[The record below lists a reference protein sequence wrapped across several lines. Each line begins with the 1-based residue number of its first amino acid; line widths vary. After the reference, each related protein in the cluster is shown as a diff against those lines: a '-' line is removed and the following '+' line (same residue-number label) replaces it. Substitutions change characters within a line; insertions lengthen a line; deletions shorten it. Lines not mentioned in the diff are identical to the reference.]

1 MIDYGT
7 SKLSRLENKSVDAV
21 RCVDCGYLS
30 RRARMQNGGLRAHE
44 GYYEADTVFRKNP
57 SESFDFVPG
66 ETNAVNKGEISCYR
80 QAANLPGEI
89 AAVREAKPIS
99 AIDPAHEVINRSRQ
113 CSKFLVYEPGVD
125 PPGHFVEEKATALED
140 DRRRFERTLADF
152 QVNLSRREARHNWR
166 LGIYALIIIVIVG
179 CVQIWASAI
188 AMSSDAIGINFGRRV
203 LAYTQFVASW
213 FNRTF

>member
-1 MIDYGT
+1 MD
-7 SKLSRLENKSVDAV
+7 VV

-30 RRARMQNGGLRAHE
+30 RRERMQNGGWRAHE
-44 GYYEADTVFRKNP
+44 GYHEADTVFRKNP

-80 QAANLPGEI
+80 QAANLPSEI
-89 AAVREAKPIS
+89 SNVREAKRIS
-99 AIDPAHEVINRSRQ
+99 AVDPAQEVINRSRQ
-113 CSKFLVYEPGVD
+113 CSKFFVYEPGVD

-140 DRRRFERTLADF
+140 DRRRFEKTLADF
-152 QVNLSRREARHNWR
+152 QLKLSAREARQNWR
-166 LGIYALIIIVIVG
+166 LGVYALIVTLIIG

-203 LAYTQFVASW
+203 LAYTQTVASW

>member
-1 MIDYGT
+1 
-7 SKLSRLENKSVDAV
+7 VDAV

-30 RRARMQNGGLRAHE
+30 RRARMQNGGWRANE
-44 GYYEADTVFRKNP
+44 GFYEADTVFRKNA

-66 ETNAVNKGEISCYR
+66 ATNAVTKGEIGCYR

-89 AAVREAKPIS
+89 AAVREAKRIS
-99 AIDPAHEVINRSRQ
+99 AVDPAQEVINRSRQ
-113 CSKFLVYEPGVD
+113 CSRFFVYEPGVD

-140 DRRRFERTLADF
+140 DRRRFEQTLADF
-152 QVNLSRREARHNWR
+152 QLKLSAREARQKWR
-166 LGIYALIIIVIVG
+166 LAVYAIIITLIIG

-188 AMSSDAIGINFGRRV
+188 AMSPNAIGINFGRRV
-203 LAYTQFVASW
+203 LSYTQTVASW